1 MNFQK
6 KMHILI
12 VELDYHKDIL
22 SFFLEL
28 IDLDLF
34 NVSCIV
40 NKNIYPYL
48 SDDLKSKLNF
58 YIYLNKYSLKKF
70 LNRTKC
76 DLTIFNT
83 CASKFYFWSKYCP
96 SNSVM
101 RIHNINAY
109 FIPLKSIRIRFNFFE
124 IRKAITYILFHQTF
138 CLSHLFLKKLLTKIN
153 LYLFMSD
160 ANKKYFLSIQPDHYL
175 KAGPVLPIA
184 AYNSKYFKELDIQNI
199 SIVIPGYVESK
210 RKDFY
215 AIWECCKSLSNLKI
229 KTELV
234 LAGKTPTHSLKFIK
248 QIKSL
253 ENSNFRII

>member
-1 MNFQK
+1 
-6 KMHILI
+6 MHILI

-83 CASKFYFWSKYCP
+83 CGNTLIKLSDKVI
-96 SNSVM
+96 SN
-101 RIHNINAY
+101 
-109 FIPLKSIRIRFNFFE
+109 
-124 IRKAITYILFHQTF
+124 T
-138 CLSHLFLKKLLTKIN
+138 
-153 LYLFMSD
+153 
-160 ANKKYFLSIQPDHYL
+160 
-175 KAGPVLPIA
+175 
-184 AYNSKYFKELDIQNI
+184 
-199 SIVIPGYVESK
+199 
-210 RKDFY
+210 DF
-215 AIWECCKSLSNLKI
+215 S
-229 KTELV
+229 
-234 LAGKTPTHSLKFIK
+234 
-248 QIKSL
+248 
-253 ENSNFRII
+253 